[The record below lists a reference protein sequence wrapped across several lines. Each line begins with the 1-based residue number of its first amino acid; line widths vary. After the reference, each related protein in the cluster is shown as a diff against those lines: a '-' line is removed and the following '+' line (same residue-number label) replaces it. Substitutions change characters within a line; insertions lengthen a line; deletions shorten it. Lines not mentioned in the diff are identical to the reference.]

1 MTYLR
6 QKIKRKKVGLF
17 GGTFNPIH
25 YGHLKMAEAA
35 KKKFK
40 LDIIYFIPNGNPP
53 HRKKDLLPVKKRYD
67 LVKKAIKGKKY
78 FEVLD
83 IEIKKK
89 KPSYTIDTVKSLL
102 STMNHKPITYFLI
115 GQDAFEKLD
124 TWKKADGLGELVEFI
139 VFPRLP
145 HHVIARSDS
154 DEAISKMN
162 LRKTKVDCHASF
174 HSARNDEYR
183 IPKIKKLKYHLLKTK
198 PINISGSEVRKKMKI
213 T

>member
-6 QKIKRKKVGLF
+6 QKNKRKNVGLF

-53 HRKKDLLPVKKRYD
+53 HRKKDLLPAKKRYD
-67 LVKKAIKGKKY
+67 LVKKAIYGKKH
-78 FEVLD
+78 FEALD

-89 KPSYTIDTVKSLL
+89 RPSYTIDTVKFLL
-102 STMNHKPITYFLI
+102 STINHEQSTYFLI
-115 GQDAFEKLD
+115 GQDAFEKLG
-124 TWKKADGLGELVEFI
+124 TWKKIDRLVELIEFI

-145 HHVIARSDS
+145 HHVIAVGADCNLPK
-154 DEAISKMN
+154 DKAISKVN
-162 LRKTKVDCHASF
+162 LKKNNKNH
-174 HSARNDEYR
+174 EYR
-183 IPKIKKLKYHLLKTK
+183 IPKIKNLKYHLLKTK
-198 PINISGSEVRKKMKI
+198 PINISGSEVRKKMKSN
-213 T
+213 